1 MIHEQE
7 PVGQPVQAR
16 EHHVHTPVEPVA
28 DTADNSQSESDGT
41 PSTIGRYWLRFKQF
55 IKECQRVLKVLQK
68 PSKEEFLTISKVSAL
83 GIAVIGLIGFILSII
98 QQLIL
103 T

>member
-1 MIHEQE
+1 MINEHE
-7 PVGQPVQAR
+7 PVGQPQVVQSQ
-16 EHHVHTPVEPVA
+16 PVEPIVA
-28 DTADNSQSESDGT
+28 ETVESESREPGK
-41 PSTIGRYWLRFKQF
+41 INGYWLRFKQF
-55 IKECQRVLKVLQK
+55 LKECQRVIKVLQK

-83 GIAVIGLIGFILSII
+83 GITVIGLIGFTLSII